1 MMKQMRF
8 VISFFL
14 LTLFSVSYAETYDT
28 FTQIFM
34 GNPIEMVN
42 DLGANLRSSGLY
54 GSVKKL
60 AYAIAVAG
68 FFFQLYKGLG
78 RNNYKEMRATIV
90 QAVGVMIMLS
100 LVPKAHSA
108 IITSWQTTYTASNSR
123 FSGQLS
129 AKIDAAGTE
138 MSKMIGTVSTAAS
151 MGTTAAAYGAKA
163 LATGAT
169 KKVAVKAGGTF
180 LAKAGSRIGA
190 GAMALSG
197 FTILYSSIIAIAG
210 FIVLALGYVLP
221 LAIAFTMWGQIT
233 AIWACIGSAMGAI
246 MITAM
251 MPLLAYSAI
260 DRAFIKP
267 AEATRQFISQN
278 GLSAHYDQAKADM
291 VSTEFYDRART
302 EMETCKARAAN
313 DESVDCTDERSVNI
327 ISKAYDFIAQKMGGY
342 IDSFVDIGAKLLDSI
357 FAAIMQVI
365 LSVIYFIAA
374 MVFMGAAVNF
384 LTSILGGVAS
394 YAGAVAKGGG

>member
-8 VISFFL
+8 VIAFFL

-138 MSKMIGTVSTAAS
+138 MSKMIDG
-151 MGTTAAAYGAKA
+151 
-163 LATGAT
+163 
-169 KKVAVKAGGTF
+169 
-180 LAKAGSRIGA
+180 
-190 GAMALSG
+190 
-197 FTILYSSIIAIAG
+197 
-210 FIVLALGYVLP
+210 
-221 LAIAFTMWGQIT
+221 
-233 AIWACIGSAMGAI
+233 
-246 MITAM
+246 
-251 MPLLAYSAI
+251 
-260 DRAFIKP
+260 D
-267 AEATRQFISQN
+267 
-278 GLSAHYDQAKADM
+278 
-291 VSTEFYDRART
+291 
-302 EMETCKARAAN
+302 
-313 DESVDCTDERSVNI
+313 
-327 ISKAYDFIAQKMGGY
+327 
-342 IDSFVDIGAKLLDSI
+342 
-357 FAAIMQVI
+357 
-365 LSVIYFIAA
+365 
-374 MVFMGAAVNF
+374 
-384 LTSILGGVAS
+384 
-394 YAGAVAKGGG
+394 